1 MEETTA
7 HNQKPGMTARF
18 IWRAIVLLILAATV
32 VGGILYW
39 NKADHG
45 PQAVQSSAQQ
55 QAVPVHILTMQPKTV
70 PLKQVFLGQTESS
83 QTVEIRARVN
93 GFLESKHFTEGGHVK
108 AGQLLFSIDPR
119 SFQAALDMTKAQL
132 ASAQAQLERINQQ
145 LKRYT
150 ALRQSGSATEDEL
163 NELQTDQSVAL
174 ANIELEK
181 ARIVQTEL
189 DLSYTKVESPID
201 GLIGM
206 AQKDVGSYVDNTS
219 GGLLAVVEKI
229 DPIYV
234 RYTVSEQDLLQAKRM
249 AQSGETNQ
257 PGIQDMRLEITLAD
271 GSKYAHAGTISYTAP
286 QIDTDTGSAV
296 VRGTFPN
303 PDGELM
309 PGQFVHVNVEGVERL
324 NALKVPKGAVIQN
337 PTGAMVY
344 VADDA
349 MKAEIR
355 PITLGPWQDDMW
367 IVESGLHPGDKVIVD
382 QIMHLRPGMTVS
394 QAPDEPAAQADG
406 SQPKSEQ

>member
-1 MEETTA
+1 MEERTA
-7 HNQKPGMTARF
+7 YDQKPGMTARF
-18 IWRAIVLLILAATV
+18 IWRVIVLLILAATV

-45 PQAVQSSAQQ
+45 PKAVQSNAPQ
-55 QAVPVHILTMQPKTV
+55 QAVPVHILTMQSRTV

-93 GFLESKHFTEGGHVK
+93 GFLESKHFTEGGRVE

-119 SFQAALDMTKAQL
+119 SFQAALDMARAQL
-132 ASAQAQLERINQQ
+132 TSAQAQLERINQQ

-163 NELQTDQSVAL
+163 NELQTEQSVAL
-174 ANIELEK
+174 ANIALEK
-181 ARIVQTEL
+181 ARIIQAEL

-206 AQKDVGSYVDNTS
+206 AQKDVGSYVDNSS

-249 AQSGETNQ
+249 AQSGETNR
-257 PGIQDMRLEITLAD
+257 PGIQDMRLELTLAD
-271 GSKYAHAGTISYTAP
+271 GTTYSHPGSISYTAP
-286 QIDTDTGSAV
+286 EIDTNTGSAV

-303 PDGELM
+303 PKGELM
-309 PGQFVHVNVEGVERL
+309 PGQFVHVHVEGVERL
-324 NALKVPKGAVIQN
+324 NALMVPKAAVIQN

-344 VADDA
+344 VANDK
-349 MKAEIR
+349 MQAEIR

-367 IVESGLHPGDKVIVD
+367 IVESGLNTGDKVIVD
-382 QIMHLRPGMTVS
+382 KIMQLRPGMTVS
-394 QAPDEPAAQADG
+394 QAQDEPAGDTNG
-406 SQPKSEQ
+406 TQPKSEQ